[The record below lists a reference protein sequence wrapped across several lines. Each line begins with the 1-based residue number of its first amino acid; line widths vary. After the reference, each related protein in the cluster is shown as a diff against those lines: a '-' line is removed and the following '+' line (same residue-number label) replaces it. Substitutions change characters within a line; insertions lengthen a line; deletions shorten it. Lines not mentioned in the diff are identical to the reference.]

1 MKAVAY
7 TELLIMLRIFLGAIT
22 FQNSLLSP
30 IFYAHFL
37 RQRYYQSA
45 FTRDAISV
53 VDSRIEAYIRK
64 EGTPPVAVQIWDKSK
79 MVLNRWVGSTLA
91 PVTPA
96 AAGGAGARRA

>member
-7 TELLIMLRIFLGAIT
+7 TELLIMARIFLGAIT

-45 FTRDAISV
+45 FTREAIAV
-53 VDSRIEAYIRK
+53 VDKRIEGYVRK
-64 EGTPPVAVQIWDKSK
+64 EGAPPVAVQIWDKAK
-79 MVLNRWVGSTLA
+79 AVLGRWAGSTLVA
-91 PVTPA
+91 QQPTP
-96 AAGGAGARRA
+96 AAGGARRN